1 MSIILKYEVSKDG
14 VYVCSHRQN
23 AMCVRN
29 HDDLLNLEPL
39 SSYTI
44 RYMGSEEGEDE
55 FEDEPTALAY
65 TYSDR
70 ELRNQ
75 KLMEVGLYERD
86 HTGYDAVVV
95 LTENEHVILQQID
108 GEWKWYNNDD
118 IDYNQWRVIHEV
130 YVEGWVVLKTV

>member
-1 MSIILKYEVSKDG
+1 MEIIKNIKKFFSREKKEDKGKEIWKTVNKLRKFGKLRV
-14 VYVCSHRQN
+14 
-23 AMCVRN
+23 
-29 HDDLLNLEPL
+29 P
-39 SSYTI
+39 T
-44 RYMGSEEGEDE
+44 EDE
-55 FEDEPTALAY
+55 FEDDPTALAY